1 MHVGTGPTDGLSVGA
16 CPSAGFHGRLER
28 WGLSLCRISSAGF
41 GVVGSVPMVELRG
54 VWPHTRL
61 GSIRDWG
68 VWGQTLLLPGT
79 VGTDPATPKGY
90 DVLAGDC
97 SAKYGV
103 KS

>member
-1 MHVGTGPTDGLSVGA
+1 MVDYPTVQPDE
-16 CPSAGFHGRLER
+16 CPDRTARPER
-28 WGLSLCRISSAGF
+28 PD
-41 GVVGSVPMVELRG
+41 PMVELRG
-54 VWPHTRL
+54 SGP
-61 GSIRDWG
+61 IRDWG